1 MSERVTC
8 PVCGAVNDAEPKGIL
23 IEWESSTTRMI
34 GSSWF
39 QEIDA
44 TDDQIRTFWNATHP
58 TKAIR
63 RIWRNQEIPELEKE
77 VQP

>member
-1 MSERVTC
+1 MSERVT
-8 PVCGAVNDAEPKGIL
+8 ETGIR
-23 IEWESSTTRMI
+23 IEWEFPPTRMI

-39 QEIDA
+39 AESDA

-63 RIWRNQEIPELEKE
+63 RIWRNQEIPESEKE